1 MDEKY
6 YYVRNTF
13 DQCIDFI
20 VTEFQQCIDSNVPIA
35 YTNTSGSIVTSK
47 YGRVTKAA
55 ALAMKSRVLLY
66 AASPLF
72 NGNADYVNYKMKMGL
87 YYLERRMMENGS

>member
-1 MDEKY
+1 MRNYGPIPIIDHSLKMDEKY

-55 ALAMKSRVLLY
+55 ALAMKSRVTLCCKS
-66 AASPLF
+66 AIQW
-72 NGNADYVNYKMKMGL
+72 
-87 YYLERRMMENGS
+87 EC